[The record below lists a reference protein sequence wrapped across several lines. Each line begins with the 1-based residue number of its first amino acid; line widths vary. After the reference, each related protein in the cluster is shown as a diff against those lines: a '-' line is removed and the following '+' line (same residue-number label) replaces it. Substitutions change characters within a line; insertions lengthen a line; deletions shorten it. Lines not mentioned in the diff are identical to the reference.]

1 MKRLGL
7 TSRSA
12 ITSSSLFARQGNMAG
27 TTMALRF
34 YSEELSTN
42 RIFVGRL
49 PWSIDTD
56 RLKSL
61 FETYGEVIHA
71 RVIIDR
77 ETQRSRGFG
86 FVTFSD
92 PEAAQKAI
100 EAVNETE
107 IEGRTVICNFAKNTR
122 PQQGSMDWN
131 TQQ

>member
-1 MKRLGL
+1 MSTDEKGRKSGPGVFFTSFLDFTSLFLRKMKRLGL

-61 FETYGEVIHA
+61 FETYGEVIHG
-71 RVIIDR
+71 
-77 ETQRSRGFG
+77 RSP
-86 FVTFSD
+86 D
-92 PEAAQKAI
+92 
-100 EAVNETE
+100 
-107 IEGRTVICNFAKNTR
+107 
-122 PQQGSMDWN
+122 
-131 TQQ
+131 